1 MEELQS
7 FLLDYGY
14 GIVVLGALLEGET
27 ILIITGVLVHQGIF
41 SFPLAVV
48 VATVGAVVG
57 DQGWFYLGRH
67 SFQKIVKQF
76 PRLGRLIDR
85 VQPWL
90 EHKAD
95 WIAAG
100 SRFVY
105 GTRIASPLLLGA
117 NGYPR
122 SRFLVINILA
132 GTLWVLLSISGG
144 YLLGTTAQQ
153 LLGDFARLEWVVLGV
168 VVGIF
173 GWRAWR
179 KSRCLFRNS
188 APVDRNHSEHYQE

>member
-7 FLLDYGY
+7 FLLHYGY
-14 GIVVLGALLEGET
+14 GIIVLGALLEGET
-27 ILIITGVLVHQGIF
+27 ILILTGVLVHQGIF

-48 VATVGAVVG
+48 VATVGAVAG

-76 PRLGRLIDR
+76 PRLGRLIER
-85 VQPWL
+85 VQPWV

-105 GTRIASPLLLGA
+105 GTRIASPMLLGA

-132 GTLWVLLSISGG
+132 GTLWVLLCVTGG
-144 YLLGTTAQQ
+144 YFLGATAQHLLGN
-153 LLGDFARLEWVVLGV
+153 LARLEWMIMTIV
-168 VVGIF
+168 VVIF

-179 KSRCLFRNS
+179 KSR
-188 APVDRNHSEHYQE
+188 